1 MIRLFACD
9 LDGTLLNERHE
20 SDAFIEGVLRS
31 VVESGRYF
39 TVATGR
45 STSMID
51 FGEMNGRIYVICMN
65 GSLILDPKGRVVR
78 CEKIDKEVLLQL
90 LEQFPTLRMECLSAQ
105 HSYIRQDKETF
116 VAAMMANKDRMANGE
131 RWVRRLL
138 EHVDEQMCFSQR
150 TEEILKQDICK
161 INCRVDTQEE
171 ARQLQEYLQV
181 HADALVNA
189 PSNQGH
195 FEITASGVNKGT
207 AILHLAD
214 RLGIDAQ
221 DVAVYGDGG
230 NDLEMLTMFAHS
242 YAPCTAQKEA
252 QMAASAIIG
261 PYQSYSV
268 AKHIAET
275 LVKEDE

>member
-78 CEKIDKEVLLQL
+78 CEKIDKEVLRQL

-105 HSYIRQDKETF
+105 RSYIRQDKETF
-116 VAAMMANKDRMANGE
+116 VAAMMANKDRMPNGE
-131 RWVRRLL
+131 RWARRFL

-161 INCRVDTQEE
+161 INCRGG
-171 ARQLQEYLQV
+171 
-181 HADALVNA
+181 HAGRGSSAA
-189 PSNQGH
+189 GIS
-195 FEITASGVNKGT
+195 AGT
-207 AILHLAD
+207 CRCA
-214 RLGIDAQ
+214 GQ
-221 DVAVYGDGG
+221 
-230 NDLEMLTMFAHS
+230 
-242 YAPCTAQKEA
+242 CTEQP
-252 QMAASAIIG
+252 G
-261 PYQSYSV
+261 
-268 AKHIAET
+268 T
-275 LVKEDE
+275 F